1 MNEPDKNLPI
11 IAKNHALTEH
21 ESSARQSQ
29 SQQGQAQYNPAQQE
43 YASHE
48 EAYDRGYQEGLNRAR
63 QEQSRQSQA
72 QQEYSRQGQ
81 SSYQRSAQGQSYQD
95 NSQAYSQ
102 AQSQAQKSSSEGQFM
117 SDKNFTYLLYGLSIG
132 GYFTGGLTNLAALI
146 LAYVK
151 RGDVTHT
158 IFYSHMEN
166 IIHTTWIAFWV
177 GLFGAFLMFTVIF
190 AIIGWP
196 LLAIL
201 FIWTGYRFLKGF
213 LRLSDNR
220 AYD

>member
-1 MNEPDKNLPI
+1 MKDTDNNLPI
-11 IAKNHALTEH
+11 VLDITPDSKKSSTE
-21 ESSARQSQ
+21 QD
-29 SQQGQAQYNPAQQE
+29 
-43 YASHE
+43 
-48 EAYDRGYQEGLNRAR
+48 AYDRGYQEGFHQAH
-63 QEQSRQSQA
+63 QGHTQS
-72 QQEYSRQGQ
+72 
-81 SSYQRSAQGQSYQD
+81 
-95 NSQAYSQ
+95 
-102 AQSQAQKSSSEGQFM
+102 SSSEGQFM

-151 RGDVTHT
+151 RGDVTNT

-190 AIIGWP
+190 AVIGWP